1 MTNKKPATTNNQ
13 PNHKSQASQ
22 KHNKK
27 ADTLLRY
34 QTTHPHKKPATHTQP
49 APQEQPLQPTAP
61 NHQSQN
67 PATKHHK
74 PERPTPTRTSNQH
87 PGGKKKIYTPTT
99 HTVKPQHRATPHTP
113 QNPTTP
119 TKNPPVTHN
128 TGAELALLRLFD

>member
-1 MTNKKPATTNNQ
+1 
-13 PNHKSQASQ
+13 
-22 KHNKK
+22 
-27 ADTLLRY
+27 
-34 QTTHPHKKPATHTQP
+34 
-49 APQEQPLQPTAP
+49 
-61 NHQSQN
+61 
-67 PATKHHK
+67 KHHK

-99 HTVKPQHRATPHTP
+99 HTVKPQHRATPHTVKPQHRATPHTP

>member
-1 MTNKKPATTNNQ
+1 
-13 PNHKSQASQ
+13 
-22 KHNKK
+22 
-27 ADTLLRY
+27 
-34 QTTHPHKKPATHTQP
+34 
-49 APQEQPLQPTAP
+49 
-61 NHQSQN
+61 
-67 PATKHHK
+67 ATKHHK

-99 HTVKPQHRATPHTP
+99 HTVKPQHRATPRTP